1 MWYIDAPEC
10 LLCLLESRY
19 AELKKLNVKDPAM
32 YMELGRYVME
42 NAGRGRVAVF
52 IESHVWLRRRLGID
66 DPHNDEK
73 ASLESLAKDA
83 ISNLLSDLGDDVVRY
98 VELAAAANSVDI
110 PMRGYRFSTED
121 LLARLNDEVRWLGIT
136 RDGLREIIA
145 RAGSIGYVVDNA
157 GEFQFDKALIKRLA
171 ELGREV
177 VVYARSEPYEV
188 DVTEEYVIN
197 ELHGLSNVKVVG
209 SGNAY
214 SALAKKDLWPSLG
227 SHDLLIMKGLDNF
240 ETYLELKPRLGN
252 ALFLLR
258 AKCPLIARLLGVPT
272 NSPVIVSRDY
282 VDEIR
287 IQ

>member
-1 MWYIDAPEC
+1 MWYIDTPEC

-19 AELKKLNVKDPAM
+19 SELKKLNVKDPSM
-32 YMELGRYVME
+32 YVELGRYVME

-52 IESHVWLRRRLGID
+52 IESHVWLRRRLGIN
-66 DPHNDEK
+66 DPHSDEK
-73 ASLESLAKDA
+73 TSLESLARDA
-83 ISNLLSDLGDDVVRY
+83 IGNLLSNLGNDVVKY

-121 LLARLNDEVRWLGIT
+121 LLARLNDEVRWLGVT
-136 RDGLREIIA
+136 RDGLRNAIA

-157 GEFQFDKALIKRLA
+157 GEFQFDKALIKKLVG
-171 ELGREV
+171 LGKEV

-188 DVTEEYVIN
+188 DVTEEYVID

-240 ETYLELKPRLGN
+240 ETYLELKPRLGS

-272 NSPVIVSRDY
+272 NSPVIASRDY

-287 IQ
+287 TQ